1 MSKYINHLDI
11 SANCYADNI
20 ERAIELIEK
29 SINYK
34 SDYEKQVETF
44 YNKGVKL
51 HRKNYLKCREA
62 NLKLHHKKVIYK
74 ANVKIRKI
82 IQKSEK
88 ELFSLQ
94 KYRRSQILESV
105 CTEFQVNIKTIR
117 RILL

>member
-1 MSKYINHLDI
+1 MSRYINYLNI
-11 SANCYADNI
+11 SPNDYADNI
-20 ERAIELIEK
+20 EKAIELIEK
-29 SINYK
+29 SINHK

-88 ELFSLQ
+88 ELFRLQ
-94 KYRRSQILESV
+94 KQRKTSILDLA
-105 CTEFQVNIKTIR
+105 CTEFQVNKKTIK
-117 RILL
+117 RIL